1 MSEKSERLFEAMS
14 ELKDATVDQG
24 VESPPARRRFRWK
37 RWTALAACLALV
49 VGLGAAGVLRLPA
62 LGGAGAGP
70 AAGEGGETNGGA
82 GGSGHDGGTVFM
94 SYAGPVFPLTL
105 LEGNDSI
112 TAQRVVT
119 LDFTETD
126 RRNDITVTDAY
137 QLTNGSQEDQT
148 VTVLYPFA
156 ASLGSLDEYRPVLT
170 LDGAALE
177 TGLAVGG
184 YAGGFQG
191 TEGPGSPGSVNLH
204 QAQSWE
210 DYKALLS
217 DGSYLAGALTDG
229 PDVHSVPVTVYRF
242 TDPYGPERDGDAGIP
257 NPTIRAYFD
266 LDYDETTV
274 LTWGFHGARYD
285 REGGTM
291 IQEFSI
297 PMSWGREDG
306 PFYLLVLGEDIEDL
320 TTRGYVTGGTDADT
334 PTLEGCGVTVERYES
349 DLDTALREILEPY
362 WAERTWEDEYGPTE
376 APVDFETYYRAFLEY
391 LYAYGMLAPEAM
403 ERYGSGWLEGIAGD
417 VWSVDRVC
425 WVSAQVTIPAGGSV
439 TLTASMA
446 KEGSYDFYC
455 AHTENQ
461 GVYGY
466 DLVTTLGSTLACT
479 AQTAVLADRGQ
490 IEIVRQNFGF
500 DLEAGV
506 NTVTLDPETEHY
518 YLEVKRAEGTIPET

>member
-49 VGLGAAGVLRLPA
+49 VGLGAAGVLRLPT

-112 TAQRVVT
+112 TAERTVT
-119 LDFTETD
+119 LDFSGGAETD

-137 QLTNGSQEDQT
+137 QLTNGAQEDQT

-334 PTLEGCGVTVERYES
+334 PTLEGCGGTVERYES
-349 DLDTALREILEPY
+349 DLDTMLREILTPE
-362 WAERTWEDEYGPTE
+362 WEERSQGSYRQDDLRLGI
-376 APVDFETYYRAFLEY
+376 DFETFYRAFLEH
-391 LYAYGMLAPEAM
+391 LLSYGVLSPQAA
-403 ERYGSGWLEGIAGD
+403 ERYDGAWLEDMVQD
-417 VWSVDRVC
+417 VTVVDRVC
-425 WVSAQVTIPAGGSV
+425 WVTAQVTVPAGGSV
-439 TLTASMA
+439 TVAASMA
-446 KEGSYDFYC
+446 KGDSYDFYC
-455 AHTENQ
+455 GHTENQ
-461 GVYGY
+461 GVSGY
-466 DLVTTLGSTLACT
+466 DLVTALGSNLTFT
-479 AQTAVLADRGQ
+479 GQTAALTGWEEM
-490 IEIVRQNFGF
+490 EIVRQNFGF
-500 DLEAGV
+500 DPENGV
-506 NTVTLDPETEHY
+506 TSVTLDPGEEHY
-518 YLEVKRAEGTIPET
+518 YLEVRRAAE